1 MKFRNR
7 IIFVP
12 SIILIFIFLLY
23 IPYEIGKIEYIIFG
37 GIGFT
42 ICAILYIFAIFEYFQ
57 VEENKLI
64 YVNPLRMIRKE
75 IPWNEIVRIYV
86 YSDNVL
92 KAVKIGYGTLTEKE
106 ITIDF
111 VIKDY
116 KKLIKM
122 ILDKVEGNEK
132 VSIDIKIDDFI
143 K

>member
-1 MKFRNR
+1 MRFKNKKRFL
-7 IIFVP
+7 ILMFLL
-12 SIILIFIFLLY
+12 ILIFRYIAYKVERFDNKLLLGIAVIASSIFYLV
-23 IPYEIGKIEYIIFG
+23 
-37 GIGFT
+37 
-42 ICAILYIFAIFEYFQ
+42 AVFEYFQ
-57 VEENKLI
+57 IEEDRLI
-64 YVNPLRMIRKE
+64 YVNPLGMIRKE

-132 VSIDIKIDDFI
+132 VSIDVKIDDFI